1 MALNP
6 TEQKV
11 LILVQN
17 MLEAGSQMTPAIIQ
31 EQMNLVL
38 NMKKEWRADTDE
50 SAVIDELIRRAST
63 WVGDDALLTND
74 EGHIVWLNQDRKQG
88 WRYWQRYREYQEK
101 KLSWNIV
108 EGLDKSTDLILGNLE
123 DPKRPG
129 PWDRRGLVVGHVQ
142 SGKTGNYT
150 GLICKAADAGYKI
163 IIVLAGMH
171 NNLRSQTQIR
181 LDEGFLGF
189 TTSVIQDEMHVVGV
203 GEIDRDPA
211 IRPNFA
217 TNRSEKG
224 DFNTKAAKHLGI
236 SPEERPWLF
245 VVKKNKSVLERLL
258 KWIQDHVANI
268 EDPETG
274 RKLVTHLPLLIIDD
288 EADNASVDTG
298 DQAYDEFGRPDLEH
312 EPTAINRLTR
322 RILHSFTRKAYVGY
336 TATPFANIFIH
347 NRSETEKEG
356 PDLFPS
362 AFIAN
367 LSASSSYIGPAK
379 VFGRSSENGRE
390 GGLPLVKV
398 VNDHCSEDETS
409 GWMPTKH
416 KNSYYPSSDQQHG
429 IPESLRES
437 VDAFV
442 LACTARRL
450 RGQKDEHCSMLIH
463 VTRFTSVQ
471 GHVKEQVAAYVD
483 WLKRRLVRRIDHY
496 DVISQ
501 LKQLWESDFL
511 TTTESVHSMHPDMV
525 DENTLTWSQVEAEL
539 SDAIS
544 EIEVRAING
553 FAKEAL
559 DYADSAVGLKVI
571 AVGGDKLARGLTLE
585 GLCVSYFLRASRM
598 YDTLMQMGRWFGYR
612 PGYLDLCRLYTTI
625 DLVEWFEHIADA
637 SEELREEFD
646 LMTAS
651 GATPKEYGLKVA
663 SHPVL
668 MVTSRLKMR
677 NAQSLYLSFS
687 GQSVETVSLLKDL
700 DSLESNLQAF
710 NSFTLRLG
718 EPKQIPDRNRNGS
731 KKSGNGVQWTNV
743 PAEEVV
749 QFLSEY
755 KTHPAAMKVN
765 SRLLSDFIQNM
776 NKEDEL
782 TSWTVAIISG
792 GQERTYSINDS
803 SSVKV
808 KLVKRTPKTITEERY
823 SIGRLLSPADEA
835 IDLDDE
841 AWSAALDETRNNWK
855 NDPARSEKSRGE
867 PPKEPNG
874 PALRKVRGF
883 GAGHIA
889 GHPERGLL
897 LIYLLSPEGVDAS
910 YDGNTTPIV
919 SFGISFPGSDS
930 GTKVKYEVNNVLWE
944 QEYDP
949 SSY

>member
-1 MALNP
+1 M
-6 TEQKV
+6 
-11 LILVQN
+11 
-17 MLEAGSQMTPAIIQ
+17 
-31 EQMNLVL
+31 
-38 NMKKEWRADTDE
+38 
-50 SAVIDELIRRAST
+50 
-63 WVGDDALLTND
+63 
-74 EGHIVWLNQDRKQG
+74 
-88 WRYWQRYREYQEK
+88 
-101 KLSWNIV
+101 
-108 EGLDKSTDLILGNLE
+108 
-123 DPKRPG
+123 
-129 PWDRRGLVVGHVQ
+129 
-142 SGKTGNYT
+142 
-150 GLICKAADAGYKI
+150 
-163 IIVLAGMH
+163 
-171 NNLRSQTQIR
+171 
-181 LDEGFLGF
+181 
-189 TTSVIQDEMHVVGV
+189 
-203 GEIDRDPA
+203 
-211 IRPNFA
+211 
-217 TNRSEKG
+217 
-224 DFNTKAAKHLGI
+224 
-236 SPEERPWLF
+236 
-245 VVKKNKSVLERLL
+245 
-258 KWIQDHVANI
+258 
-268 EDPETG
+268 
-274 RKLVTHLPLLIIDD
+274 
-288 EADNASVDTG
+288 
-298 DQAYDEFGRPDLEH
+298 
-312 EPTAINRLTR
+312 
-322 RILHSFTRKAYVGY
+322 
-336 TATPFANIFIH
+336 
-347 NRSETEKEG
+347 
-356 PDLFPS
+356 
-362 AFIAN
+362 
-367 LSASSSYIGPAK
+367 
-379 VFGRSSENGRE
+379 
-390 GGLPLVKV
+390 
-398 VNDHCSEDETS
+398 
-409 GWMPTKH
+409 
-416 KNSYYPSSDQQHG
+416 
-429 IPESLRES
+429 
-437 VDAFV
+437 
-442 LACTARRL
+442 
-450 RGQKDEHCSMLIH
+450 
-463 VTRFTSVQ
+463 
-471 GHVKEQVAAYVD
+471 
-483 WLKRRLVRRIDHY
+483 RRIDHY
-496 DVISQ
+496 DVINQ

-511 TTTESVHSMHPDMV
+511 ATTETIHSMHPDMV

-700 DSLESNLQAF
+700 DSLKSNLQAF
-710 NSFTLRLG
+710 DRLTLRLG
-718 EPKQIPDRNRNGS
+718 EPKPIPDRNRNGS

-743 PAEEVV
+743 PAEVIV

-776 NKEDEL
+776 NKEHEL
-782 TSWTVAIISG
+782 TSWTVAIING
-792 GQERTYSINDS
+792 GQERTYSIYGS
-803 SSVKV
+803 SSVTV
-808 KLVKRTPKTITEERY
+808 KLVKRTPKTITEDRY

-835 IDLDDE
+835 LDLDDD
-841 AWSAALDETRNNWK
+841 AWDAALNETRNNWK
-855 NDPARSEKSRGE
+855 NDPARSEKYNGE

-897 LIYLLSPEGVDAS
+897 LIYLLSPEGVDDS
-910 YDGNTTPIV
+910 YDESTAPIV

-949 SSY
+949 SVY